1 MADEKNSSPKL
12 RQGGWIEKIIE
23 FSAHNKL
30 LIFVLTAVA
39 IAAAV
44 WSLKNIPLDAIPD
57 LSDTQVIIY
66 SKWDRSPDIIEDQVT
81 YPIVTAMLGAPNVKA
96 VRGFSDFG
104 FSYVY
109 VIFKDGTDLYWA
121 RSRTL
126 EYLSKIIPRL
136 PQGVQTELGPDATGV
151 GWVFQYAL
159 VDKTGKHNLQEL
171 RSFQDWYL
179 RYYLQ
184 SVPGV
189 AEVASLG
196 GFVKQYQITID
207 PNKLL
212 SYNIPIT
219 KVMDAVRSGNQETG
233 GRVLEFSGAEYMIRG
248 RGYAKNIKDFEDI
261 VVGVDPKGTPVLIKN
276 LGTVAIGP
284 DIRRGLADLNG
295 EGDVVSGTV
304 VMRSGEN
311 ALNVIKR
318 VKARIEELKPSFPPG
333 AELEITYDR
342 SELILHAMNTLKRQL
357 FEEMAIVSFVIL
369 LFLWHFPSAVIPIVT
384 IPISVLL
391 SFIFL
396 HQMHL
401 TSNIMSLS
409 GIAISIGVLVDGAI
423 VEVENAYKRL
433 EQWIE
438 SGRKG
443 DFHLIRLQA
452 LKEVGPAVFFSLLVI
467 AVSFL
472 PVFTL
477 MDQEGRL
484 FRPLAWAKTL
494 AMAAAAILAVTLDP
508 AMRMLFARMDPIKFK
523 LPFFPKKVEEG
534 LSKVATSLAVGTYYP
549 EEKHPVSKV
558 LFKIYE
564 PACRFVLKHS
574 KATLITALILVLTA
588 IPVYFKLGSE
598 FMPPLWEQ
606 NLLYMP
612 TTLPGISVG
621 EAQKLL
627 QKQDQILMS
636 FPEVE
641 RVFGKSGR
649 MESSTDPAPFS
660 MMETVVLLK
669 PEKEWSRKERW
680 YSKWTPE
687 LFRGPLQWIWPEHIS
702 REELVEKMD
711 QALKIPGTTNA
722 WTMPI
727 KNRIDMLST
736 GVRTPIGIKVL
747 GADIKKIEELGTHIE
762 MILKD
767 VKGTRSIYAE
777 RVAGGYFLDFDI
789 QREALARYG
798 LSVADVQAVIN
809 SAIGGENITT
819 TIEGRERYPVNV
831 RYSREFRDDIEKLKR
846 VLVSTAAGQQ
856 IPIIELADIKKV
868 SGPAMI
874 RNENGLLAG
883 YVYVDMAGRDIGSYV
898 DEAKKIVA
906 KELKLPQGYALIWS
920 GQYENMIRVKERL
933 KVVLPLTIFLI
944 CLLLYMN
951 TKSAVKTGIVLLAVP
966 FSLVGAIW
974 FLWVL
979 GYHVSIAV
987 WVGMIALMGLDA
999 ETGVFMLLFLDLAY
1013 HEAVDKK
1020 KMRNEADLEEAII
1033 HGAVKRVRPKMMT
1046 VMAAFM
1052 GLLPIMWASG
1062 AGSDAMKRIAAPM
1075 IGGLATSFILE
1086 LLVYPV
1092 IYFIWK
1098 WRFEMRQGKA
1108 EWIFNASK

>member
-1 MADEKNSSPKL
+1 MEPKL
-12 RQGGWIEKIIE
+12 RQGGIIEKVIE
-23 FSAHNKL
+23 FSAHNKG

-39 IAAAV
+39 IVAAV
-44 WSLKNIPLDAIPD
+44 WSVRNIPLDAIPD

-66 SKWDRSPDIIEDQVT
+66 SKWDRSPDILEDQVT
-81 YPIVTAMLGAPNVKA
+81 YPIVSAMLGAPNVKA

-136 PQGVQTELGPDATGV
+136 PEGVQTELGPDATGV

-159 VDKTGKHNLQEL
+159 VDKTGKHDLQEL
-171 RSFQDWYL
+171 RSFQDWFL
-179 RYYLQ
+179 RYHLQ

-207 PNKLL
+207 PNRLL
-212 SYNIPIT
+212 AYNLPIT
-219 KVMDAVRSGNQETG
+219 KVLDAVRDGNQETG
-233 GRVLEFSGAEYMIRG
+233 GRLLEFSGAEYMVRG
-248 RGYAKNIKDFEDI
+248 RGYAKSVKDFEDI
-261 VVGVDPKGTPVLIKN
+261 VVSVDSKGTPVLIKN

-284 DIRRGLADLNG
+284 EMRRGLADLNG

-311 ALNVIKR
+311 ALSVINR
-318 VKARIEELKPSFPPG
+318 VKARIEELKPSFPAG
-333 AELEITYDR
+333 VELEVTYDR
-342 SELILHAMNTLKRQL
+342 SELIVHAIDTLKHQL
-357 FEEMAIVSFVIL
+357 TEEMLIVSFVIL
-369 LFLWHFPSAVIPIVT
+369 LFLWHFPSAVVPIVT

-391 SFIFL
+391 SFILL
-396 HQMHL
+396 HRMNL

-433 EQWIE
+433 EQWIAG
-438 SGRKG
+438 GRKG
-443 DFHLIRLQA
+443 DFHAVRLQA

-477 MDQEGRL
+477 LDQEGRL

-508 AMRMLFARMDPIKFK
+508 ALRMLFTRMEPFKFK
-523 LPFFPKKVEEG
+523 WPFA
-534 LSKVATSLAVGTYYP
+534 SKVASALAVGTYYP

-564 PACRFVLKHS
+564 PSCRFVLKHR
-574 KATLITALILVLTA
+574 KATLVTALLLTLTA
-588 IPVYFKLGSE
+588 VPVYFKLGSE
-598 FMPPLWEQ
+598 FMPPLWEK

-612 TTLPGISVG
+612 TTLPGISVT

-627 QKQDQILMS
+627 QKQDQILKS

-669 PEKEWSRKERW
+669 PEKQWTRKARW
-680 YSKWTPE
+680 YSRWVPGN
-687 LFRGPLQWIWPEHIS
+687 FRWPLAWIWPERIS
-702 REELVEKMD
+702 REELVRKMD
-711 QALKIPGTTNA
+711 EALRIPGRTNA

-747 GADIKKIEELGTHIE
+747 GADIQKIEEIGTHIE
-762 MILKD
+762 SILKD

-777 RVAGGYFLDFDI
+777 RVAGGYFLDFDLK
-789 QREALARYG
+789 REALARYG
-798 LSVADVQAVIN
+798 LSVADVNRVIN

-819 TIEGRERYPVNV
+819 TVEGRERYPVNV
-831 RYSREFRDDIEKLKR
+831 RYSREFRDDVEKLKR
-846 VLVSTAAGQQ
+846 VMVATATGQQ
-856 IPIIELADIKKV
+856 IPIAELADIRKV

-898 DEAKKIVA
+898 AEAKKIVA
-906 KELKLPQGYALIWS
+906 REMKLPEGYALVWS
-920 GQYENMIRVKERL
+920 GQYENMIRVRERL
-933 KVVLPLTIFLI
+933 KVVLPLTLFLI

-951 TKSAVKTGIVLLAVP
+951 TRSAVKTGIVLLAVP
-966 FSLVGAIW
+966 FSLVGAVW
-974 FLWVL
+974 LLWAL

-1013 HEAVDKK
+1013 HEAVEKGA
-1020 KMRNEADLEEAII
+1020 MRTEKDLEEAII

-1052 GLLPIMWASG
+1052 GLLPIMWAAG
-1062 AGSDAMKRIAAPM
+1062 AGADAMKRIAAPM
-1075 IGGLATSFILE
+1075 IGGLATSFLLE

-1098 WRFEMRQGKA
+1098 WRFEMSAARPDG
-1108 EWIFNASK
+1108 SVR